1 MDIMDMMKR
10 EVEKKWKASR
20 TKAQAAHALLLAEGE
35 RRGLPQFF
43 RKDLLVHDLAAL
55 TELEA
60 QLDRFS
66 WVLRTSG
73 THLFPGHL
81 SVAGMKSLSSQD
93 EETHFFHG
101 TFDVATGEFSLMEVT
116 E

>member
-1 MDIMDMMKR
+1 M
-10 EVEKKWKASR
+10 R

-43 RKDLLVHDLAAL
+43 RNDLLVHDLAAL
-55 TELEA
+55 TELEGA
-60 QLDRFS
+60 QPSRVDRFS

-81 SVAGMKSLSSQD
+81 SVAGMKSRSSQD
-93 EETHFFHG
+93 EETHLFHG
-101 TFDVATGEFSLMEVT
+101 TLDAATGEFSLMEVT
-116 E
+116 Q